1 MRIVNL
7 DLLFLFNCAVDFLLL
22 DGTRRLLREPTGM
35 ARLAVGAL
43 AGAAYAVVCALCPE
57 SVLCGTGGRI
67 GAGLLMV
74 AVSFRAGGR
83 ARLLRCALVFFGLS
97 AALGGAVLGL
107 YYLVGDGIRFSLQ
120 NGMAWVDIGPKT
132 FLLYFAVSYPIC
144 LLGYRVFGHGT
155 IGRELLAVR
164 LTVMGRELELKAL
177 LDSGCSLCE
186 PVTGK
191 PAVVLERR
199 MLLSAPVTRQTLQE
213 GMVLLPCSTISGEA
227 LLPALKGERLLLR
240 RKGGNEMFE
249 QFFVALTEQPLSSDR
264 GISLLLPHE
273 FAAGGRR
280 IAGKTDGADQPFAE
294 EAI

>member
-1 MRIVNL
+1 MRTVNL
-7 DLLFLFNCAVDFLLL
+7 DLLFVFNCAVDFLLL
-22 DGTRRLLREPTGM
+22 DGTRRLLRESAGM
-35 ARLAVGAL
+35 ARMAVGAL
-43 AGAAYAVVCALCPE
+43 AGAGYAVVCALCPE
-57 SVLCGTGGRI
+57 SALCGTGGRI

-74 AVSFRAGGR
+74 AVSFSAGGK
-83 ARLLRCALVFFGLS
+83 ARLLRCALVFFCLS
-97 AALGGAVLGL
+97 AALGGAVFGL
-107 YYLVGDGIRFSLQ
+107 YYLVGDGMCFSLQ
-120 NGMAWVDIGPKT
+120 NGMAWIDIGPKT

-144 LLGYRVFGHGT
+144 LLVYRVFGRGT
-155 IGRELLAVR
+155 IGRELLSVR
-164 LTVMGRELELKAL
+164 LTVMGRELELRAL

-186 PVTGK
+186 PVTGR

-199 MLLSAPVTRQTLQE
+199 MLLSDPVTPQSLKE
-213 GMVLLPCSTISGEA
+213 GMVLLPCATISGET

-240 RKGGNEMFE
+240 RKGRNEMFE

-280 IAGKTDGADQPFAE
+280 IAGESDGADQSFVK